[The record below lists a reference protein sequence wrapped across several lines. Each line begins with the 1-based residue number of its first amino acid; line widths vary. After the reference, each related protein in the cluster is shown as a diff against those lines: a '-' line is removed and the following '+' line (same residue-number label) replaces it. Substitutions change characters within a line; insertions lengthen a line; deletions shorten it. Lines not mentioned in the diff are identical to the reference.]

1 MKFWPHRHRKIAV
14 LGTAAVV
21 VAIATPSTYFLA
33 SSNDPAGAQA
43 QIKTPETTAAGP
55 GGAAQF
61 IARAQASVSPSASPS
76 SKTKS
81 KAKAKGSQSATP
93 GTQSSSAGA
102 SESQS
107 GSGATSRSPDSWP
120 FSWDSIWNIPI
131 AATASYAAANITT
144 AGVFEDVDA
153 VDYDST
159 NPSYPVVSLQDAELA
174 NGSTGSVSVYGD
186 PNMSAG
192 GTWNGCAAFLGT
204 DGTTVYQ
211 GQTLDVSAGGNPS
224 FSGDTDEPSAPVS
237 LEGEGIT
244 GCHGGSGLSGLG
256 GTLTLADLTQSG
268 PITHALKVELN
279 GALNYSNANGGFR
292 WPAVNADTGDTD
304 SANVNYYGGSNANVV
319 EGALLALPP
328 SVSPSSFSN
337 PTVARLA
344 QALQDYG
351 AYIVD
356 TTASGTN
363 NFSTIITNYNAASTL
378 ISDLCASSCSTPF
391 SNKDVYSSQLDTLL
405 NDLDVVTNNSSSTP
419 GGGAIGASRC
429 AAYAPA
435 FTDGSDAP
443 PAVSVA
449 GC

>member
-1 MKFWPHRHRKIAV
+1 MKFWPRRHRKIAV

-21 VAIATPSTYFLA
+21 VAIATPGTYFLA
-33 SSNDPAGAQA
+33 SSNDPAGVQA

-61 IARAQASVSPSASPS
+61 IARARASVSPSASPS
-76 SKTKS
+76 STAKS
-81 KAKAKGSQSATP
+81 KAKTSQTATP
-93 GTQSSSAGA
+93 GAQSSSAAATAG
-102 SESQS
+102 SES
-107 GSGATSRSPDSWP
+107 GSGATSRSPYSWP

-153 VDYDST
+153 VDYDSI
-159 NPSYPVVSLQDAELA
+159 NPSYPVVSLQDARLA

-204 DGTTVYQ
+204 DGSTVYQ
-211 GQTLDVSAGGNPS
+211 GQTLEVSAGGDPS
-224 FSGDTDEPSAPVS
+224 FAGDTDEPSAPVS

-268 PITHALKVELN
+268 PISHALKLELN
-279 GALNYSNANGGFR
+279 GALNYSSANGGFR
-292 WPAVNADTGDTD
+292 WPAVNADTDDTD
-304 SANVNYYGGSNANVV
+304 AASVNYYGGSNANVV
-319 EGALLALPP
+319 EGALLALPT
-328 SVSPSSFSN
+328 SISPSSFSN
-337 PTVARLA
+337 PTVAKLA

-363 NFSTIITNYNAASTL
+363 NFSTIITNYNASSTL
-378 ISDLCASSCSTPF
+378 ISDLCSSSCSTPF

-405 NDLDVVTNNSSSTP
+405 NDLDVITNNTSSTP
-419 GGGAIGASRC
+419 GGGAVGASRC
-429 AAYAPA
+429 ASYAPQ
-435 FTDGSDAP
+435 FTNGSDAP
-443 PAVSVA
+443 PAATVVS
-449 GC
+449 C